1 MRELFCTIQMVSR
14 MKSFAALERR
24 STHLLITPPILY
36 STANKYYVYIY
47 IYIIHLFDEVPRGRD
62 EHNLSAFQ
70 GQTYIDRVKPMDIH

>member
-1 MRELFCTIQMVSR
+1 MRELFCTIQMVSC

-47 IYIIHLFDEVPRGRD
+47 ILFIYLMKSLEGGMNTLCLPSRD
-62 EHNLSAFQ
+62 KRTLIE
-70 GQTYIDRVKPMDIH
+70 